1 MYSPKDFDNPTI
13 LLALVASVCV
23 LVTMLVFLLWL
34 RRADKPKPRHANR
47 RKKTVRSLPKNRA
60 K

>member
-1 MYSPKDFDNPTI
+1 MYSPKDFDNLTI

-34 RRADKPKPRHANR
+34 RRAKKPNPRNASR
-47 RKKTVRSLPKNRA
+47 RKKAVPPLPKNRA